1 MTAPTRLNCDSFME
15 VERAL
20 AAATGVTCF
29 VCSRSPH
36 PKGLRYHDFT
46 ICAACAPAA
55 PGRHL
60 MNDCTAEEDAAL
72 ADGLDRAGNY
82 LASVNKFDLRELSD
96 KECREFSRHFLC
108 GYSEAMRLRA
118 AESPPF

>member
-1 MTAPTRLNCDSFME
+1 
-15 VERAL
+15 
-20 AAATGVTCF
+20 
-29 VCSRSPH
+29 
-36 PKGLRYHDFT
+36 
-46 ICAACAPAA
+46 
-55 PGRHL
+55 